1 MNRAET
7 DYSGSLFNADH
18 ASIRRLLDISS
29 PEETRQLF
37 QDARRLKQ
45 QTVGSRIYLRG
56 IVEFS
61 NICDKDCYYCGIRKS
76 NNNTERFQIPEDEIA
91 AISLKAYGK
100 GIGSIVLQAGERSD
114 KKYTE
119 MVERVVRRI
128 KEKSNGGIGITL
140 SLGEQ
145 DQDTYHR
152 WFEAGAHRYL
162 LRIETSN
169 RDLYEEV
176 HPGDH
181 DYGLRIKC
189 LKSLREIGYQ
199 VGSGVLIGM
208 PGETTEDLAGD
219 ALFFRKIDLD
229 MIGMGPYV
237 VHSRTPL
244 AKNAENYDS
253 NRQLNLGLKMIAV
266 CRLLM
271 PDINIAATTALQT
284 LNPNG
289 WELGIT
295 AGANIIMPNITPAK
309 YRKAYTLYQGKAICQ
324 ESAAP
329 LKYLR
334 RLFKTIEEEIVP
346 DLWGDSLHV
355 RRRMWRE
362 EHGRAGK
369 NEIREDLRD

>member
-1 MNRAET
+1 MTE
-7 DYSGSLFNADH
+7 DLYSQPIINADH
-18 ASIRRLLDISS
+18 ASIRRLLDLSL
-29 PEETRQLF
+29 PDETRQLF

-45 QTVGSRIYLRG
+45 QTVGSRVYLRG

-76 NNNTERFQIPEDEIA
+76 NNNAERFQMPEDEIVA
-91 AISLKAYGK
+91 VSIEAYRK
-100 GIGSIVLQAGERSD
+100 GIGSIVLQAGERIN
-114 KKYTE
+114 KEYTA
-119 MVERVVRRI
+119 MVERIVRRI
-128 KEKSNGGIGITL
+128 KEDSNGGIGITL

-145 DQDTYHR
+145 NQDTYHR
-152 WFEAGAHRYL
+152 WFQAGAHRYL

-169 RDLYEEV
+169 RILYEKV

-181 DYGLRIKC
+181 DYTVRLQC
-189 LKSLREIGYQ
+189 LKNLREIGYQ

-208 PGETTEDLAGD
+208 PGETTEDLADD

-244 AKNAENYDS
+244 AEKAENYDRD
-253 NRQLNLGLKMIAV
+253 RQLNLGLKMIAV

-284 LNPNG
+284 LSPIG
-289 WELGIT
+289 WELGIMS
-295 AGANIIMPNITPAK
+295 GANVVMPNITPAK
-309 YRKAYTLYQGKAICQ
+309 YRKAYTLYQGKSICQ
-324 ESAAP
+324 ESEAP

-334 RLFKTIEEEIVP
+334 RLFKNIGEEIVP
-346 DLWGDSLHV
+346 DQWGDSLHFKK
-355 RRRMWRE
+355 RT
-362 EHGRAGK
+362 
-369 NEIREDLRD
+369 

>member
-1 MNRAET
+1 MASEDT
-7 DYSGSLFNADH
+7 VYSQSFINADH
-18 ASIRRLLDISS
+18 DTIRRLLDLS
-29 PEETRQLF
+29 PLDDIRQLF
-37 QDARRLKQ
+37 QDARQLKQ
-45 QTVGSRIYLRG
+45 RTVGPQIYLRG

-61 NICDKDCYYCGIRKS
+61 NICDKDCYYCGIRRS
-76 NNNTERFQIPEDEIA
+76 NNTAERFQMPEEEIA
-91 AISLKAYGK
+91 AVSLEAYK
-100 GIGSIVLQAGERSD
+100 TGIGSIVLQAGERSD

-128 KEKSNGGIGITL
+128 NEESNGGIGITL

-145 DQDTYHR
+145 DRDTYHR

-169 RDLYEEV
+169 RGLYEKV

-181 DYGLRIKC
+181 DYAVRLQC

-208 PGETTEDLAGD
+208 PGETTEDLADD

-237 VHSRTPL
+237 VHSQTPL
-244 AKNAENYDS
+244 ARKAGKYDS
-253 NRQLNLGLKMIAV
+253 TRQLNLGLKMIAV

-284 LNPNG
+284 LSPNG
-289 WELGIT
+289 WELGIR
-295 AGANIIMPNITPAK
+295 AGANVIMPNITPAK
-309 YRKAYTLYQGKAICQ
+309 YRKAYTLYQGKAICR
-324 ESAAP
+324 ETTAP
-329 LKYLR
+329 LEYLR
-334 RLFKTIEEEIVP
+334 ELFKNIEEEVIP
-346 DLWGDSLHV
+346 DQWGDSLHFQN
-355 RRRMWRE
+355 RE
-362 EHGRAGK
+362 
-369 NEIREDLRD
+369 